1 MGVGTARIREGR
13 VAQDRGSWMGDNRQR
28 GNNENSG
35 RKVGEKGKGRDD
47 PSAKTSSKAVSG
59 DFLSFR
65 EGWVSSWYISR

>member
-1 MGVGTARIREGR
+1 
-13 VAQDRGSWMGDNRQR
+13 MGDNRQR

-35 RKVGEKGKGRDD
+35 RRVGEKRKGRYD

-59 DFLSFR
+59 YFLSFR